1 MASPSPSSSA
11 VSAAS
16 EALNR
21 NDAAYFTS
29 LPQSDIEKICKSADE
44 DGR

>member
-1 MASPSPSSSA
+1 MAASSS

-16 EALNR
+16 EALQR
-21 NDAAYFTS
+21 NDAAYFAS
-29 LPQSDIEKICKSADE
+29 LAQNEIEKICTSADE